1 MTTYTAHC
9 EWDTTGWWAVTVPE
23 VPGAL
28 TQSRRLDQVPVDA
41 AEAIEL
47 MTGETPDDYRL
58 EIDWSVPGDAGKA
71 AGDAHRLRR
80 EADDLAQ
87 RAGTATGEAVRA
99 LRDAGFS
106 YRDIGRMVG
115 VSYQRVAQ
123 LVNS

>member
-1 MTTYTAHC
+1 MTTYTARC
-9 EWDTTGWWAVTVPE
+9 EWDPTGWWAVTVPE

-28 TQSRRLDQVPVDA
+28 TQSRRLDQVPEDA

-47 MTGETPDDYRL
+47 MTGATPDDYRL
-58 EIDWSVPGDAGKA
+58 EVAWSVPGEAGKA
-71 AGDAHRLRR
+71 AGDARRLRQ

-87 RAGTATGEAVRA
+87 RAGTATGEAVRT

-115 VSYQRVAQ
+115 VSYQRVSQ